1 VKKRQKLSR
10 REFARTSVAAGAAAV
25 ALPASLL
32 GRDAAV
38 SPAAASVASL
48 KGAEA
53 AIAHRRRVPMP
64 PEVGYG
70 GWTADGSG
78 LQLEASQTPAGQAKP
93 SYPNGWR
100 EGTTIPAEYYVD
112 AAHYANDERFIAEN
126 FWIMADH
133 WSRIPKPG
141 DYFVFE
147 FGRGESLI
155 ILRDQAS
162 EVKAFHNVCRHR
174 GSRLCL
180 HSADFD
186 NLRPSD
192 VDANG
197 KSTVDPNLS
206 VMQLGASGNTPLFRC
221 PYHAW
226 TYDLTGKLISFPEGM
241 PSGFDAAKHGLHP
254 AHLRLVNGFI
264 YVSFARTEPPDFE
277 TFTANWKAVSDEFQ
291 MADLRVVARR
301 SVPTKANWKIV
312 LENFRECYH
321 CWPAHAKSFAKTHL
335 LMPDN
340 ATAEQRARIEGE
352 LERHGHPVRAPQ
364 GGMGAS
370 GYNQQAGVQRPASS
384 NFGQHLPVGY
394 LTGSMDGKVVAPI
407 LPAKRGQPRSHLRK
421 SATTGFT
428 TAWLAA
434 YDDHV
439 AVVRFTPRDV
449 QLTDAEIFYLVAG
462 DAKEKDVDIPRMR
475 ALWEMTYLEDRW
487 INENNHHGI
496 MSSRYNF
503 LGGQPYAASESG
515 PSSLAK
521 WYMSEVV
528 PRSAEKATNAG

>member
-1 VKKRQKLSR
+1 MKKSYKLSR
-10 REFARTSVAAGAAAV
+10 REFARTSVAAGAAAM
-25 ALPASLL
+25 ALPTSLL
-32 GRDAAV
+32 SRE
-38 SPAAASVASL
+38 AAASPASV

-53 AIAHRRRVPMP
+53 AIARRQRVPMP

-70 GWTADGSG
+70 GLTADGSR
-78 LQLEASQTPAGQAKP
+78 LPLEHSVTSAGQAAP
-93 SYPNGWR
+93 SSANGWQ
-100 EGTTIPAEYYVD
+100 EGTTIPGEYYID
-112 AAHYANDERFIAEN
+112 AKHYANDEDFMAEN

-147 FGRGESLI
+147 FGRAESVI
-155 ILRDQAS
+155 ILRDQANQ
-162 EVKAFHNVCRHR
+162 VKAFHNVCRHR

-180 HSADFD
+180 HSDDFD
-186 NLRPSD
+186 GVRPSG
-192 VDANG
+192 VSVSG
-197 KSTVDPNLS
+197 KSTVDANLS
-206 VMQLGASGNTPLFRC
+206 VMQLASSGNTPMFRC

-241 PSGFDAAKHGLHP
+241 PSGFDKANHGLHP
-254 AHLRLVNGFI
+254 AHLRVVNGFI
-264 YVSFARTEPPDFE
+264 YVSFARNEPPDFE
-277 TFTANWKAVSDEFQ
+277 AFTTNWKAVSDEFQ
-291 MADLRVVARR
+291 MADLKVVARR

-321 CWPAHAKSFAKTHL
+321 CWPAHAKSFARTHL

-340 ATAEQRARIEGE
+340 ATAEQTARIESE
-352 LERHGHPVRAPQ
+352 LERHGHPVRQAQ
-364 GGMGAS
+364 AGMGAS
-370 GYNQQAGVQRPASS
+370 GYNQQAGVQRPGSS
-384 NFGQHLPVGY
+384 NFGQHLPVGF
-394 LTGSMDGKVVAPI
+394 LTGTMDGKLVAPI
-407 LPAKRGQPRSHLRK
+407 LPAKRGQQQSHLRK

-449 QLTDAEIFYLVAG
+449 DLTDAEIFYLVAS

-496 MSSRYNF
+496 RSSRYNF
-503 LGGQPYAASESG
+503 RGGQPYAASETG

-521 WYMSEVV
+521 WYMTEVV
-528 PRSAEKATNAG
+528 PRSSQKTTNTAG